1 MVGKWVFYV
10 SESVISVDFAV
21 HAALVVLY
29 STYDTP
35 IDMDYVFRDITP
47 HKKIISNSDI
57 IAVVKKI
64 WI

>member
-1 MVGKWVFYV
+1 MVRKSF
-10 SESVISVDFAV
+10 ISVDFAV

-29 STYDTP
+29 YTYDTP

-47 HKKIISNSDI
+47 HKKINPNSDI
-57 IAVVKKI
+57 VVAVVRKI

>member
-21 HAALVVLY
+21 HAALVILY
-29 STYDTP
+29 TTYDTP
-35 IDMDYVFRDITP
+35 IDMEYVFRDITP
-47 HKKIISNSDI
+47 HKKINLISDI
-57 IAVVKKI
+57 IVLVKKI